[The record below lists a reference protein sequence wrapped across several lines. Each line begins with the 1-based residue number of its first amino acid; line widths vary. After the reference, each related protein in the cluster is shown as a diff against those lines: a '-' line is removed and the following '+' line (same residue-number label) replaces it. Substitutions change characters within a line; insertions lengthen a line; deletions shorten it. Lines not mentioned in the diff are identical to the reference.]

1 MRVVT
6 WNVNSLKARAE
17 LVAKF
22 LDAQAPDVLCLQ
34 ELKLPDDRV
43 PRAIFEERGYELA
56 IHGQRQYNGVLIA
69 AKEPLTLGDVHTG
82 LEGGDDGQARL
93 VAATVG
99 GVRFVNLYCPQ
110 GQAADSPKFAYKLRF
125 FDRLID
131 WLPDQLQRPDG
142 SPAPAV
148 VLGDLNIAPRPVD
161 VYSVEAFEGV
171 PTYHPLEHE
180 RWRALLA
187 LGLEDVVA
195 PRVPD
200 GTYTFWDYRG
210 GAFRY
215 GNGLRID
222 HALATPPAAARVE
235 RAWVE
240 RAWRKKRDGLTAS
253 DHAPLVVELG
263 AGAGDAGERS

>member
-1 MRVVT
+1 MKPMKIIT

-22 LDAQAPDVLCLQ
+22 LDAHAPDVLALQ
-34 ELKLPDDRV
+34 ELKLPDERV
-43 PRAIFEERGYELA
+43 PRALFEDRGYHLA
-56 IHGQRQYNGVLIA
+56 VHGQRQYNGVLLA
-69 AKEPLTLGDVHTG
+69 SKAPLEDVHRG

-93 VAATVG
+93 VAATVE

-110 GQAADSPKFAYKLRF
+110 GQAADSPKFPYKLRF
-125 FDRLID
+125 FDRLAQ
-131 WLPDQLQRPDG
+131 WLRSQSQAADG
-142 SPAPAV
+142 VPGPLV

-171 PTYHPLEHE
+171 PTFHPLEHE
-180 RWRALLA
+180 RWRALLD

-195 PRVPD
+195 PRVPE

-222 HALATPPAAARVE
+222 HVLATAPAAERVTG
-235 RAWVE
+235 AWVE
-240 RAWRKKRDGLTAS
+240 RDWRKKRDGLTAS
-253 DHAPLVVELG
+253 DHAPLVVELDG
-263 AGAGDAGERS
+263 PRTAEAR